1 MRTIVVGFDGSDA
14 SRRALAR
21 IAEVAREDAQVIV
34 VHAASSVYDK
44 PYDVGDPKAEER
56 GRHLLDEAREL
67 LGKRGIEPELRVVV
81 GDAADE
87 IVGAAKES
95 EADLVAVGRRR
106 STLSHLLGSVSS
118 KVVSDAPCDVL
129 VVR

>member
-21 IAEVAREDAQVIV
+21 LAELAWDDAQLIV
-34 VHAASSVYDK
+34 VHATSSVYK
-44 PYDVGDPKAEER
+44 EPYEVGDPKDVER
-56 GRHLLDEAREL
+56 GRLLLDEAREL

-87 IVGAAKES
+87 IVGIAKES

-106 STLSHLLGSVSS
+106 SALSHLLGSVSS